1 MVAVV
6 INGLYSVEQAER
18 VVKEIRSVVD
28 IIDLSSIKKSLVNN
42 T

>member
-18 VVKEIRSVVD
+18 VVKEIREKTGWHGY
-28 IIDLSSIKKSLVNN
+28 IDKEIS
-42 T
+42 